1 MNIIKWNDSCVTL
14 NMLVYLSEAVF
25 LSVNMR
31 LMGLHGVYMEM
42 MDSVI
47 K

>member
-1 MNIIKWNDSCVTL
+1 
-14 NMLVYLSEAVF
+14 MLVYLSEAVF

-31 LMGLHGVYMEM
+31 LMDLHGVYLEM